1 MINTNIPVYDL
12 CILLSLILNAFVITI
27 IAKKFNY
34 TKLQIIILLLYESVG
49 IILGGK
55 LLSFIETYPSY
66 KGDIRFMTVGF
77 RALGAV
83 IGALL
88 YLFLA
93 KSQLKKPFKEL
104 LYICLPSLPLMYA
117 IGKIGC
123 FLVGCCHGIEYN
135 KIGSV
140 VYKYS
145 YEEIN
150 GIPLFPVQ
158 LVESIIFFII
168 FIIIMIRYKKNKI
181 NEKTLGL
188 ILIISCTAKFIL
200 YYFRMEHINSI
211 LGIHQILCL
220 LLIVLGIII
229 YFSKKNKTQEN

>member
-1 MINTNIPVYDL
+1 MINTNMPVYDL

-34 TKLQIIILLLYESVG
+34 TKLQIFILLLYESVG

-93 KSQLKKPFKEL
+93 KFQLKKTFKEL
-104 LYICLPSLPLMYA
+104 LYICLP
-117 IGKIGC
+117 
-123 FLVGCCHGIEYN
+123 
-135 KIGSV
+135 
-140 VYKYS
+140 
-145 YEEIN
+145 
-150 GIPLFPVQ
+150 
-158 LVESIIFFII
+158 
-168 FIIIMIRYKKNKI
+168 
-181 NEKTLGL
+181 
-188 ILIISCTAKFIL
+188 
-200 YYFRMEHINSI
+200 
-211 LGIHQILCL
+211 
-220 LLIVLGIII
+220 
-229 YFSKKNKTQEN
+229 